1 MIFNQKVL
9 RNYKLNIADLPILTR
24 NRFIS
29 SGEKEKLCSRKVVR
43 IATASTSKM
52 VALKMRIF
60 HYILAAS
67 LPDCKA
73 PISQDENSY
82 KQCLD
87 N

>member
-1 MIFNQKVL
+1 ML

-29 SGEKEKLCSRKVVR
+29 SGEKEKLCSRKVV
-43 IATASTSKM
+43 ATASTSKM